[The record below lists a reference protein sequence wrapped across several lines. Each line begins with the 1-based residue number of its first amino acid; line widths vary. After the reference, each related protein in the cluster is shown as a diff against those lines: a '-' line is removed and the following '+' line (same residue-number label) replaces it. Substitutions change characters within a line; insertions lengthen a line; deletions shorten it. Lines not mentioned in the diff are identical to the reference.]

1 MNEKNSI
8 SVVPAASEQINDL
21 QALEIDTFQLE
32 EVSDLG
38 VDANLSITTTS
49 STTSSSCG

>member
-1 MNEKNSI
+1 MNQLNATA
-8 SVVPAASEQINDL
+8 VVPVSSEQINDL
-21 QALEIDTFQLE
+21 KELEIDTFQLE